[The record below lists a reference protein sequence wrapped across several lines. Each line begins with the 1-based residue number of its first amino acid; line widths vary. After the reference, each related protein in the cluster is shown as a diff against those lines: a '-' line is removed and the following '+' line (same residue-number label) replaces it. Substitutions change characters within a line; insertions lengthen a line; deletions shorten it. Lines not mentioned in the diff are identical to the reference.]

1 MDLWIADT
9 EALEL
14 DRHLEQLLP
23 LLPGF
28 ERERALR
35 FRKREDRL
43 RCAVGR
49 VMIRALAA
57 KRLGRADAALL
68 VSEYGK
74 PYFAQEDAPHF
85 SLSHSGSLVVLAS
98 AGTPLG
104 VDVEVCRQ
112 MEWRDFS
119 SLFSGE
125 ERAMLE
131 SAEFPLACF
140 YRIWTVREAFSKA
153 VGLGLSLFE
162 AAGAEINYRAAAA
175 SFQGEEYRFR
185 TWEYP
190 GYTVSLCAHRA
201 EAEPYWLTAADWDL
215 LEGSLL

>member
-9 EALEL
+9 EALVL

-23 LLPGF
+23 LLSGP

-57 KRLGRADAALL
+57 KRLGRADAAILI
-68 VSEYGK
+68 SEYGK
-74 PYFAQEDAPHF
+74 PYFTQEDAPHF

-98 AGTPLG
+98 GDTPLG
-104 VDVEVCRQ
+104 VDVEACRQ
-112 MEWRDFS
+112 IKWRELS
-119 SLFSGE
+119 SFFSGE

-131 SAEFPLACF
+131 SAEYPLACF
-140 YRIWTVREAFSKA
+140 YRIWIVREAFSKA

-162 AAGAEINYRAAAA
+162 AAGAEINYQAATA
-175 SFQGEEYRFR
+175 SFQGEKYRFR

-190 GYTVSLCAHRA
+190 GYMLSICAHQV
-201 EAEPYWLTAADWDL
+201 EVEPCWLTAADWNL
-215 LEGSLL
+215 LEASLL